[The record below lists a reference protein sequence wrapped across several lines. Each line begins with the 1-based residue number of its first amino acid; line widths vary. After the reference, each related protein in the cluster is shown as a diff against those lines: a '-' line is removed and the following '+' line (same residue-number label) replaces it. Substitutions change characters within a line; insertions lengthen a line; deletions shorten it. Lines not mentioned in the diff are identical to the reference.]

1 MTAAKPLARYGAI
14 EGARSRAASLP
25 PSYTTSGDAT
35 LLIVLGLI
43 HCPESLWVGD
53 GWVRQLPDLVVSVL
67 SRKL

>member
-1 MTAAKPLARYGAI
+1 MTTAKPLARYGTI

-43 HCPESLWVGD
+43 ILW
-53 GWVRQLPDLVVSVL
+53 
-67 SRKL
+67 SRYG